1 AAVQPGGAAGGGG
14 EDPRPFARTDR
25 GDCGSHTRLRGRR
38 RRVPRARPRRRAE
51 ADHRAG
57 PPVVPRGRLP
67 APHRPDPDRLMAVF
81 TERAVASAALDRVP
95 GSFDMSVRAFQ
106 CWLVAYRRT
115 WRSSIW

>member
-57 PPVVPRGRLP
+57 PPVVPRGRFP
-67 APHRPDPDRLMAVF
+67 APHRPDPDRLMALTAER
-81 TERAVASAALDRVP
+81 TEPRAGLTKLPSGWEL
-95 GSFDMSVRAFQ
+95 
-106 CWLVAYRRT
+106 
-115 WRSSIW
+115 SI